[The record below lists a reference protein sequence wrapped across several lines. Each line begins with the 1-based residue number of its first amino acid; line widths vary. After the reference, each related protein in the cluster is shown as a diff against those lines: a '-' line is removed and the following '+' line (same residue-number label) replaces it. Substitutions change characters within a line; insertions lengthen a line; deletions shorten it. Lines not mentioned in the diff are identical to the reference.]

1 MTAPR
6 RSLLAVLAWVL
17 SLAGVGCS
25 VGPDYV
31 RPDTT
36 ALESFRAPTTT
47 TESIVNLNWWEL
59 YDDPVLQRL
68 IGTAIEHNRDARVAL
83 LRITESRL
91 LAGIVRADLYPTLS
105 AGGQLSA
112 APTITTNGDFAP
124 VANAAFAVDMSY
136 EVDLWG
142 RVRRSNEAAFHE
154 VLASEEAYRNVLIS
168 LIAEVAAQYFTLID
182 LDNRLAIT
190 EQTIAMRT
198 RGLNTV
204 EARFRGGLTTEI
216 DFRQSEIQLHVV
228 EASLASYRQFIGL
241 TENSLSVL
249 LGQPP
254 RAIPRGRPLF
264 SQVIPPAVPIGLPSE
279 VVRRRPDIRE
289 AERRLH
295 AQNARIGVAR
305 ANRFPQFNLTGPAGV
320 TAVLTN
326 PSLATGF
333 LTLGANLLS
342 PLFNGGRLRRQEQ
355 IEVTRTEQLT
365 QLYEQRIL
373 VAFSEVEDALIAH
386 ETLEDEFEARERQTA
401 SAQAA
406 YDIVW
411 NQYLGGLTTY
421 LQVAAIQ
428 ASLFSAQLA
437 LSQVRQEYLIS
448 VVSLYKALG
457 GGWPVGAL
465 ENDGPEA
472 STAAEE
478 EGGTV
483 GD

>member
-1 MTAPR
+1 MTAAR
-6 RSLLAVLAWVL
+6 RSLLALAVWALPLV
-17 SLAGVGCS
+17 GVGCS

-36 ALESFRAPTTT
+36 ALESFRAPTTA
-47 TESIVNLNWWEL
+47 TESIVNLNWWDL

-105 AGGQLSA
+105 VGGQLSA
-112 APTITTNGDFAP
+112 MPTVTTDGDFAP

-136 EVDLWG
+136 EIDLWG

-254 RAIPRGRPLF
+254 HAIPRGRPLF
-264 SQVIPPAVPIGLPSE
+264 SQVVPPAVPVGLPSE

-305 ANRFPQFNLTGPAGV
+305 ANRFPQFSLTGPAGV

-365 QLYEQRIL
+365 RVRGARTPDGVGPGRLRHRLEPIPRGSDDLSAGRRHPGQPLLRAARALPSAAGVPDLRRVPLQGAWRR
-373 VAFSEVEDALIAH
+373 VA
-386 ETLEDEFEARERQTA
+386 
-401 SAQAA
+401 
-406 YDIVW
+406 
-411 NQYLGGLTTY
+411 
-421 LQVAAIQ
+421 
-428 ASLFSAQLA
+428 
-437 LSQVRQEYLIS
+437 
-448 VVSLYKALG
+448 G
-457 GGWPVGAL
+457 GGPGERRSRSLDRRRRRGRYGGRLSLGDGVREFAL
-465 ENDGPEA
+465 LSLA
-472 STAAEE
+472 R
-478 EGGTV
+478 
-483 GD
+483 